1 MVDVVKRFSLHN
13 QPKMLSRSPFRYN
26 LDAWENVTECVEVK
40 QAEEMFILSRDND
53 FRKKKRKLKILNS
66 NKEDWSLLATETVMV
81 VVVAKNNFTGDIG
94 CHQLV
99 VNVDDP
105 LTIVLLQQLSSFS
118 ANFFDILRCIH
129 DAILSA
135 A

>member
-1 MVDVVKRFSLHN
+1 M
-13 QPKMLSRSPFRYN
+13 
-26 LDAWENVTECVEVK
+26 
-40 QAEEMFILSRDND
+40 
-53 FRKKKRKLKILNS
+53 NS

-118 ANFFDILRCIH
+118 ANFFDIFSMYTRRDPVCCLRPCVC
-129 DAILSA
+129 LS
-135 A
+135 